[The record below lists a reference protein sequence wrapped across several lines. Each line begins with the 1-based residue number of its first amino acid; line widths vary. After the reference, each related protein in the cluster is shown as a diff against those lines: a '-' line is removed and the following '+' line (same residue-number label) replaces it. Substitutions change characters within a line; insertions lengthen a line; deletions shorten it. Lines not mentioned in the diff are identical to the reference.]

1 MRIMVLLFSLCL
13 ISGCSSDKSA
23 VKKVDEIDLTD
34 IDLTG
39 TWEFITE
46 TRTTKISTGEYLQ
59 SDFYTGT
66 MLFDDNE
73 NGVQFNECHDYGGAA
88 SYGIKTKKNLYLH
101 IWDDGYKLLK
111 GGRLQKISH
120 SENEY
125 QPGFS
130 FETITTLSKISEEI
144 LLDSGALILNGA
156 VSVEEYSHV
165 CLSQYYS
172 NIGVSKSLEL
182 FARYG
187 DSYLSFRLDM
197 MDEISAGQY
206 QYEYRYN
213 GSHKPLLLDVYSGAS
228 EFDAVVNS
236 NTLSPRDVTINV
248 FEISEERLM
257 GSFDF
262 IGQDDSSYSGEFEV
276 VY

>member
-13 ISGCSSDKSA
+13 ISGCSSDNSD
-23 VKKVDEIDLTD
+23 VTKVEEIALTD

-39 TWEFITE
+39 TWEFVTE

-88 SYGIKTKKNLYLH
+88 SYGIKTDKNLYLH

-111 GGRLQKISH
+111 DGRLQKISA

-144 LLDSGALILNGA
+144 LLDSGTLILNGP
-156 VSVEEYSHV
+156 VSVEEYNHV

-172 NIGVSKSLEL
+172 NIGVSKSVEL

-187 DSYLSFRLDM
+187 DSYLSLRLDM
-197 MDEISAGQY
+197 VDEISAGQY

-213 GSHKPLLLDVYSGAS
+213 GIHKPLLLDVYSGAS

-236 NTLSPRDVTINV
+236 NTLSPGDVTINV
-248 FEISEERLM
+248 SEISEERLM

-262 IGQDDSSYSGEFEV
+262 IGQDDGSYSGEFEV